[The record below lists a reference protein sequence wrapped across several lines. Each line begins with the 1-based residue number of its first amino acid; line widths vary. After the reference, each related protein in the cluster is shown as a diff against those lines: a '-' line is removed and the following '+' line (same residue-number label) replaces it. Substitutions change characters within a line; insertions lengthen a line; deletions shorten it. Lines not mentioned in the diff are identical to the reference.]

1 MTEPETADTGAG
13 RGAAELE
20 RLAATLK
27 PAQRKVLAEL
37 TSRGSDELTRAEY
50 ERIGIVSRS
59 QAAYDL
65 AELVQ
70 MGLLERIGSGRAT
83 HYRLAHPGA
92 GRKRKWTEE
101 RIRAELETFCA
112 GRADWPR
119 ALEFKQE
126 GHADLYL
133 AASRYGG
140 IDYWA
145 AELGYEGP
153 DPAPELPRERV
164 WPSARQELR
173 RAGRLAFA
181 VVAGLA
187 LALAAGLGLGSDDA
201 NRAPSRDA
209 APASPTPIG
218 HSASAGVAAKK
229 DTAPPKRGR
238 LTLTIRASW
247 GSSWVTVRR
256 GSSSGRVLY
265 MGTLAKGRTVRVR
278 AERFWIRVTD
288 PGNLVGRIGVKA
300 LELPDRMIAGIVT
313 SRGLRV
319 TEMMPEPI
327 LALVQQDYS
336 GQQAH
341 ISGSGGSAPPPS
353 PPAPPPSPPPA
364 PPENGP
370 TRPSPDTPP
379 AGPTPDQPPSQR

>member
-1 MTEPETADTGAG
+1 MTESETADTGG
-13 RGAAELE
+13 GPGAAELE

-59 QAAYDL
+59 QAAYDV

-101 RIRAELETFCA
+101 RIRDELEAFCA
-112 GRADWPR
+112 GRGEWPR

-145 AELGYEGP
+145 AELGYEES

-164 WPSARQELR
+164 WPSAREELR

-181 VVAGLA
+181 VVAGLV
-187 LALAAGLGLGSDDA
+187 LALAAGLALRSDDPELT
-201 NRAPSRDA
+201 PSRDV
-209 APASPTPIG
+209 APVAPTPIG
-218 HSASAGVAAKK
+218 RSAAAGAVVKN
-229 DTAPPKRGR
+229 TAPAKRR
-238 LTLTIRASW
+238 PLTLTLRASW
-247 GSSWVTVRR
+247 GSSWLHVRR

-265 MGTLAKGRTVRVR
+265 MGTLADGRAVRLR
-278 AERFWIRVTD
+278 AERFWIRLTA
-288 PGNLVGRIGVKA
+288 PWNLVGRLNGRA
-300 LELPDRMIAGIVT
+300 FELPERMSAGIVT
-313 SRGLRV
+313 SHGLRV
-319 TEMMPEPI
+319 IETIAPERI
-327 LALVQQDYS
+327 LISQPAPVTPPAS
-336 GQQAH
+336 GT
-341 ISGSGGSAPPPS
+341 GGSAPPPS
-353 PPAPPPSPPPA
+353 PPPPAPAPSPPP
-364 PPENGP
+364 PPP
-370 TRPSPDTPP
+370 
-379 AGPTPDQPPSQR
+379 QR